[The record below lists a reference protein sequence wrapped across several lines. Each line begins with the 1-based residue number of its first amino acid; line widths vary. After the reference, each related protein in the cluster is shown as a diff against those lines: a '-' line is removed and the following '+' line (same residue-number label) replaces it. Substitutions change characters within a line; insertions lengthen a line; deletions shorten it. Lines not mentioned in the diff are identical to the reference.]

1 MNNKKMNNKKM
12 NNKKNIIIT
21 ILVILFILVTIYF
34 YILKKN
40 NILFNT
46 RNKQKINSLLDNN
59 ESIWFEVFEICVIL
73 IVIFFLYKEKQYL
86 LLIIF
91 TLIFFEHL
99 NQIIFCYRQHLD
111 SLQIITII
119 INIIFVTYS
128 YYVKC
133 YWVIPLFIIGTL
145 IHVISIYTKKSFTD
159 IVCLKHINQL

>member
-1 MNNKKMNNKKM
+1 MNSNQS
-12 NNKKNIIIT
+12 
-21 ILVILFILVTIYF
+21 ILIFILFILVTIYF

-46 RNKQKINSLLDNN
+46 RNKQKINYLLNTN
-59 ESIWFEVFEICVIL
+59 QSIWFEVFELCVIL

-86 LLIIF
+86 LFFIF
-91 TLIFFEHL
+91 TLQFFEHI
-99 NQIIFCYRQHLD
+99 NQIFFCYRQHLD

-119 INIIFVTYS
+119 IDIIFIIYS

-133 YWVIPLFIIGTL
+133 YWVIPLFTIGII

-159 IVCLKHINQL
+159 IVCIKL